1 MPLEAWK
8 VLCLTIGTHVSPPN
22 FLHYYGI
29 QACRSHSYC
38 IFIPQSNTV
47 DRAMISLHALL
58 AGMSCDNQSVHLTLA
73 EFFLPESS

>member
-1 MPLEAWK
+1 M
-8 VLCLTIGTHVSPPN
+8 SPPN

-29 QACRSHSYC
+29 QACRSQSHC
-38 IFIPQSNTV
+38 IFIPQSNSV